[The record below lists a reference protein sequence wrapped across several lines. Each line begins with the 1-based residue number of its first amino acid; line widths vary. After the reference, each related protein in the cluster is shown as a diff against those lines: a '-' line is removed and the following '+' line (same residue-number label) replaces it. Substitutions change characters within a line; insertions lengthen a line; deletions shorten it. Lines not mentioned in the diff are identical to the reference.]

1 MNPPLFKGNRSL
13 DLWDFMKLKKIIKEY
28 SNKKGLAGHREKK
41 TIVRQS
47 FNRGGKVLKDNRQ
60 LFEEAPVSKAVA
72 VMAIPTMISMLVVV
86 IYNMADTFFIGQ
98 TGDPMKVAAVSLAT
112 PVFMVFMALGNLF
125 GIGGSSA
132 ISRALGERKQER
144 ARQISAFCC
153 YGSIGLGV
161 IIAALFLIGM
171 NGILKMIGASPN
183 TIEYARDYLTYIAF
197 GGPFIMFGT
206 AFGNILRGEGASK
219 ESMIGNMIGTITNI
233 VLDPIM
239 ILMLDWGVTGAAVA
253 TVIGNMA
260 ASAYYVQYFLRKKSS
275 LSIHLKD
282 FRMGDKIASSVTS
295 IGIPASL
302 NNILMS
308 AANIVLNQVLV
319 SYGDTPVAAMG
330 VASKANMLVVLL
342 QIGLCAGIQ
351 PLIGYNY
358 GARNKKRLM
367 QVFRFTGM
375 CAVVMGTVLTIIMV
389 IARRPIIEL
398 FINDPDVVAYGIQMM
413 IALQISGPVIGIL
426 FLCINTIQGMG
437 KAIPSLVLTI
447 CRQGLVFIPMI
458 FLLNA
463 LFGLEGVIY
472 AQTVA
477 DFISILLAVMICLGI
492 FKKME
497 HRETEMQFN
506 D

>member
-1 MNPPLFKGNRSL
+1 MN
-13 DLWDFMKLKKIIKEY
+13 
-28 SNKKGLAGHREKK
+28 SNK
-41 TIVRQS
+41 
-47 FNRGGKVLKDNRQ
+47 Q

-98 TGDPMKVAAVSLAT
+98 TGDPMQVAAVSLAT

-132 ISRALGERKQER
+132 ISRALGEKKIER
-144 ARQISAFCC
+144 ARQISSFCC
-153 YGSIGLGV
+153 YGSLGLG
-161 IIAALFLIGM
+161 IIMSLGFLIGM
-171 NGILKMIGASPN
+171 NGILKLIGASEN
-183 TIEYARDYLTYIAF
+183 TIGFARDYLTYIAF

-206 AFGNILRGEGASK
+206 AFGNILRGEGAAK
-219 ESMIGNMIGTITNI
+219 ESMIGNMIGTVTNI

-239 ILMLDWGVTGAAVA
+239 ILMLGWGVVGAAVA
-253 TVIGNMA
+253 TVIGNIA
-260 ASAYYVQYFLRKKSS
+260 ASAFYLLYFLRKKSS
-275 LSIHLKD
+275 LSIRLKD
-282 FRMGDKIASSVTS
+282 FHMGDRIAAGVMS

-308 AANIVLNQVLV
+308 CANIVLNQVLI

-358 GARNKKRLM
+358 GARNKKRLLE
-367 QVFRFTGM
+367 VFKFTGL
-375 CAVVMGTVLTIIMV
+375 CAVIIGTLLTAVMVVARQTVIRAFIDDAEV
-389 IARRPIIEL
+389 I
-398 FINDPDVVAYGIQMM
+398 AYGIQMV
-413 IALQISGPVIGIL
+413 IALQLSGPVLGIL

-447 CRQGLVFIPMI
+447 CRQGLVFIPLVYI
-458 FLLNA
+458 LNGM
-463 LFGLEGVIY
+463 FGLDGVVY
-472 AQTVA
+472 AQAVA
-477 DFISILLAVMICLGI
+477 DFISIVLSLVICLGI
-492 FKKME
+492 FRKMD
-497 HRETEMQFN
+497 QVN
-506 D
+506 AAISD

>member
-1 MNPPLFKGNRSL
+1 MYEQKEKEDLCMN
-13 DLWDFMKLKKIIKEY
+13 
-28 SNKKGLAGHREKK
+28 SNK
-41 TIVRQS
+41 
-47 FNRGGKVLKDNRQ
+47 Q

-98 TGDPMKVAAVSLAT
+98 TGDPMQVAAVSLAT

-132 ISRALGERKQER
+132 ISRALGEKKIER
-144 ARQISAFCC
+144 ARQISSFCC
-153 YGSIGLGV
+153 YGSLGLG
-161 IIAALFLIGM
+161 IIMSLGFLVGM
-171 NGILKMIGASPN
+171 NGILKLIGASEN
-183 TIEYARDYLTYIAF
+183 TIGFARDYLTYIAF

-206 AFGNILRGEGASK
+206 AFGNILRGEGAAK
-219 ESMIGNMIGTITNI
+219 ESMIGNMIGTVTNI

-239 ILMLDWGVTGAAVA
+239 ILMLGWGVVGAAVA
-253 TVIGNMA
+253 TVIGNIA
-260 ASAYYVQYFLRKKSS
+260 ASVFYLLYFLRKKSS
-275 LSIHLKD
+275 LSIRLKD
-282 FRMGDKIASSVTS
+282 FHMGDRIAAGVMS

-308 AANIVLNQVLV
+308 CANIVLNQVLI

-358 GARNKKRLM
+358 GARNKKRLLE
-367 QVFRFTGM
+367 VFKFTGL
-375 CAVVMGTVLTIIMV
+375 CAVIIGTLLTAVMVVARQTVIRAFIDDAEV
-389 IARRPIIEL
+389 I
-398 FINDPDVVAYGIQMM
+398 AYGIQMV
-413 IALQISGPVIGIL
+413 IALQLSGPVLGIL

-447 CRQGLVFIPMI
+447 CRQGLVFIPLVYI
-458 FLLNA
+458 LNG
-463 LFGLEGVIY
+463 LFGLDGVVY
-472 AQTVA
+472 AQAVA
-477 DFISILLAVMICLGI
+477 DFISIVLSLVICLGI
-492 FKKME
+492 FRKMD
-497 HRETEMQFN
+497 QVN
-506 D
+506 AAISD